1 MSSTEYYLLILGMG
15 AVTYIPRWLPLFFL
29 SRRQLPHWFVDWLD
43 LIPAAVL
50 SALLLPALVVKGEP
64 KVFDLLSPELIAALP
79 TLAFALATR
88 SLGATVVVGM
98 GSYWLIGKV
107 I

>member
-1 MSSTEYYLLILGMG
+1 MNPTDYYLLILGMG

-29 SRRQLPHWFVDWLD
+29 SRRQLPQWFVDWLD

-50 SALLLPALVVKGEP
+50 SALLLPAL
-64 KVFDLLSPELIAALP
+64 LLSGDPKSLAPASPEVIAAIP
-79 TLAFALATR
+79 TLAFALFTR

-98 GSYWLIGKV
+98 GAYWLVGKLF
-107 I
+107 